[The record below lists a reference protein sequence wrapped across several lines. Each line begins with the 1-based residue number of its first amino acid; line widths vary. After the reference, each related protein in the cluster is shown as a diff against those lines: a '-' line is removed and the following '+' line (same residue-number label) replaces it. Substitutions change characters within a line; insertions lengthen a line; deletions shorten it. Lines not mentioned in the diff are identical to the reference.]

1 MNIRKCSNPM
11 NINGIEEWMTQFF
24 TDPFTSL
31 LDEHTFRVDLFETS
45 EEFIIEAELG
55 EKKKKED
62 IQITT
67 CIEKIKI
74 SVQSNVCNQ
83 NEEEKN
89 NEEIARTIT
98 LPYSIEDKEI
108 FALFSHGILEIKIA
122 KNCNC
127 HQKRKTIQIV
137 G

>member
-45 EEFIIEAELG
+45 EDFIIEAELG
-55 EKKKKED
+55 ETKKKED

-74 SVQSNVCNQ
+74 SVQSNVSNE

-108 FALFSHGILEIKIA
+108 IAAFNHGILEIKIA
-122 KNCNC
+122 KNSSCE
-127 HQKRKTIQIV
+127 QKRNTIQIV

>member
-1 MNIRKCSNPM
+1 M

-55 EKKKKED
+55 ETKKKED

-127 HQKRKTIQIV
+127 HQKRTTIQIV